1 MCKYVKTT
9 ITSYFNIYSY
19 KNVQKGRNMKKYKII
34 TFLIAALESQ
44 FSGYN
49 NNMQIILN
57 ETIQC
62 NQPRIGIT

>member
-1 MCKYVKTT
+1 
-9 ITSYFNIYSY
+9 
-19 KNVQKGRNMKKYKII
+19 MKKYKII

-62 NQPRIGIT
+62 NQSRIGITNNKINFKEKYIC